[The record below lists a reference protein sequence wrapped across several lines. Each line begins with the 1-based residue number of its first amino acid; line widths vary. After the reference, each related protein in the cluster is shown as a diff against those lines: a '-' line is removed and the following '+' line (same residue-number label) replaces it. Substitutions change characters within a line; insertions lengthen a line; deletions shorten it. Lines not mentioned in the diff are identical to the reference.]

1 MTLSLAHGL
10 LKLGVFSKDYKER
23 ELLKIQSSVFRS
35 IVADV
40 CGSMKVYNYS
50 LLRRRACSFVNSE
63 FSNKEMNAVMAF
75 TL

>member
-1 MTLSLAHGL
+1 MTLLLAHGL

-35 IVADV
+35 ILADV
-40 CGSMKVYNYS
+40 CRSMKVYNYS
-50 LLRRRACSFVNSE
+50 LITSQKSSFVNSE
-63 FSNKEMNAVMAF
+63 LSNKEMHAVMVF